1 MGSSGTPIQVVAN
14 YFDLMKIPKFAFTQY
29 RVDFEPE
36 IENSRVKSGILSDQK
51 PTLGGFIYDRGS
63 TVYLVKSLPDD
74 ITVLDVKIRD
84 GTEVKIKLKKTN
96 VISMNSDSS
105 IQILNT
111 ILKRAMGKLKLQ
123 LVGRNLYD
131 AVAKKTVD
139 CRIELWP
146 GYITS
151 IRQHERKILLCC
163 ELSHKVMRKES
174 ALSILMDLMKSHPRN
189 YQDAFAKEM
198 IGTTVLTDYNNKTYK
213 IADVDYKQTPSS
225 TFLSKQDS
233 EESFI
238 SYYERRYKIT
248 IHHPKQPLLIC
259 KANAKAIRGGQVSF
273 IYKGNIIVQF

>member
-1 MGSSGTPIQVVAN
+1 MGSSGRSVRLSAN
-14 YFDLMKIPKFAFTQY
+14 YFELMKKPQLAFTQY
-29 RVDFEPE
+29 HLDFEPE
-36 IENSRVKSGILSDQK
+36 IENSRVKNGILSDQK
-51 PTLGGFIYDRGS
+51 ATLGGFIYDRGS

-163 ELSHKVMRKES
+163 ELSHKVMRKDT
-174 ALSILMDLMKSHPRN
+174 ALSILMELSRSQPRN
-189 YQDAFAKEM
+189 YQEAFSKEM

-213 IADVDYKQTPSS
+213 IDDVEYTLTPSS
-225 TFLSKQDS
+225 TFCSKTGS
-233 EESFI
+233 EESYI

-248 IHHPKQPLLIC
+248 IRDPKQPMLIC
-259 KANAKAIRGGQVSF
+259 KANAKAIRAGQVISF
-273 IYKGNIIVQF
+273 RLNLIKKFN